1 MRIKPIKRVPGEY
14 YATEDGR
21 IFNGDT
27 GREIKQQTDKAGYF
41 IVSLPIGGGKKKH
54 FRVNRLVCE
63 AFNGPFDESLQVDHK
78 NRDKTD
84 NRASNLRAV
93 TPRVNAHNKY
103 TGTSGLRGVS
113 YNKARNKWVASI
125 HILGKTRYLGIF
137 PTAAAAEFAYKTALS
152 NWEEDGKL
160 PEEKTRTTPEG
171 MKHCSGCNRDLPYS
185 DFYYIKKYNHYTA
198 LCRECHKAEMKRR
211 RAANKEKDQ

>member
-1 MRIKPIKRVPGEY
+1 ME
-14 YATEDGR
+14 
-21 IFNGDT
+21 
-27 GREIKQQTDKAGYF
+27 
-41 IVSLPIGGGKKKH
+41 KKKH

-63 AFNGPFDESLQVDHK
+63 AFNGPFDDSLQVDHK

-113 YNKARNKWVASI
+113 YNKARDKWVASI

-185 DFYYIKKYNHYTA
+185 DFYFIKKYNHYTA

-211 RAANKEKDQ
+211 RAASKEKDQ